1 MDKNSRCL
9 EQRKSIFILFFHRSI
24 NDFFFPMYYMHP
36 IWRPPPPTKPRIT
49 KIVRRRTSSTIWNL
63 SSTITTTT
71 QMTDLTKVT
80 VLTSSSIWST
90 TVKNNRNKIYVPLSI
105 SLVSIILCI
114 SFSYWICLCLKHY
127 LNVRGNSPSIDS
139 SYYDADDQQTIERRT
154 SERRWSN
161 DSVNL
166 FRY

>member
-1 MDKNSRCL
+1 
-9 EQRKSIFILFFHRSI
+9 
-24 NDFFFPMYYMHP
+24 MYYIHP
-36 IWRPPPPTKPRIT
+36 IWRPSSPTKSRIT
-49 KIVRRRTSSTIWNL
+49 KIVRRRTSSTTWNL

-71 QMTDLTKVT
+71 QITDLTKVT
-80 VLTSSSIWST
+80 VFTST

-127 LNVRGNSPSIDS
+127 LNVRENSSSIDS
-139 SYYDADDQQTIERRT
+139 GYYDADDHQTIERRIN
-154 SERRWSN
+154 ERRLSN
-161 DSVNL
+161 DSVEL